1 MRGIYTP
8 VTKIRRKVFKE
19 VASFAYEGKDF
30 SEIDELPYKIIPGE
44 IAKYRDSVFKER
56 AIVSERIRLAM
67 GLNLRPVDEPAPLKD
82 GIEKCALCET
92 YYEPPLINV
101 IPFACEACPEDAV
114 MVTNNCRGCLAHP
127 CTAVCP
133 TQAVYMKDGH
143 SVIDKDKCIKCGK
156 CILTCPYNAIVRY
169 QRPCAQACGVNA
181 IESDELGRAKINYDK
196 CVSCGMCLVNCPFA
210 AIADKSQIFQL
221 IHAIKSDVKVIAE
234 IAPAF
239 VGQLGP
245 MATPEKI
252 KVLLKKLGFYDVYE
266 VASGAD
272 IGAYEEAVHF
282 LENVPDKLP
291 FLATSCCPSWA
302 ETAKKFFPEITDC
315 VSVGLTP
322 MVLTARLIKQDYP
335 DSKVVFIGP
344 CAAKK
349 LEAMRKSVRSDV
361 DFVITFEELMGMMVA
376 NGVSLDEHT
385 PDEPFNDATA
395 AGRGYAVTGGVA
407 EAIVNVIHNIN
418 PDAEIAVEKADSL
431 SDCRK
436 LLALAKAGKK
446 NGYLLEGMACPGGCI
461 GGAGTIIPTNK
472 ANSAI
477 KKYKEHSKNK
487 IATENR
493 FVAEINKKEK
503 EL

>member
-1 MRGIYTP
+1 MRGIFTP
-8 VTKIRRKVFKE
+8 VTKIRRKVFRE

-56 AIVSERIRLAM
+56 AIVGERIRLAM

-82 GIEKCALCET
+82 GIEKCALDET
-92 YYEPPLINV
+92 YYEPPLVNV

-143 SVIDKDKCIKCGK
+143 SVIDKDKCIRCGK
-156 CILTCPYNAIVRY
+156 CISSCPYDAIVRY

-181 IESDELGRAKINYDK
+181 IESDDLGRAKINYDK

-252 KVLLKKLGFYDVYE
+252 KAVLKKLGFYDVYE
-266 VASGAD
+266 VAAGAD
-272 IGAYEEAVHF
+272 IGACEEAVHF
-282 LENVPDKLP
+282 LESVPDKLP

-302 ETAKKFFPEITDC
+302 ETAKKFFPEIADC

-376 NGVSLDEHT
+376 KGISLDEHT
-385 PDEPFNDATA
+385 PDEPFTDATA
-395 AGRGYAVTGGVA
+395 AGRGYPVTGGVA
-407 EAIVNVIHNIN
+407 EAIVNVIHTIK
-418 PDAEIAVEKADSL
+418 PDAVVPVEKADSL

-472 ANSAI
+472 ANAAI
-477 KKYKEHSKNK
+477 KKYKEQSEMK
-487 IATENR
+487 IAVENKFAD
-493 FVAEINKKEK
+493 FVINNEDSQ
-503 EL
+503 